1 MTNNVR
7 RFDKTDWCGFAGA
20 TTFADGSDPFIGE
33 VTLDGIGLIIIG
45 DVGGISLIHDGD
57 SHFEYRMFDGWLS
70 PLKPDM
76 IQIVMEHICTLSTVE
91 QLLALGFTKVEL

>member
-33 VTLDGIGLIIIG
+33 VTIEGVEMIIIG
-45 DVGGISLIHDGD
+45 DVGGISVVSDGD
-57 SHFEYRMFDGWLS
+57 THYAYRWDFAADADQAFVEEMMQQLCSF
-70 PLKPDM
+70 
-76 IQIVMEHICTLSTVE
+76 STE
-91 QLLALGFTKVEL
+91 EELLDHGFVKDEF